1 MPITIVSH
9 TFMRIYLKNE
19 GDFKMDKN
27 YPFVTHDSSGE
38 DGKLQ
43 MLRLTPKG
51 FTHQHKYFELVY
63 VLRGTAK
70 RKLTDASI
78 SVSAGDYYVANPLS
92 AHGYED
98 LQDLE
103 VVNCLF
109 LPEYIDRA
117 LADCPSISALLTN
130 RTLRFGVPVDIS
142 IADRVFHDTDGS
154 VRRIIRNMEREYAD
168 CRTGHMEM
176 LRCYLTQVLVL
187 AARACE
193 TRVPH
198 EAVTKVMEYLKHHY
212 AEPLSLDAL
221 SQLVGYTPQYLSSL
235 FSNEV
240 GMSIQMF
247 LQRMRVE
254 EACKLLVGTNLSVA
268 EVASSVGYQDTRHF
282 SKVFCRYQTIS
293 PKEYRKAATTNK

>member
-1 MPITIVSH
+1 ME
-9 TFMRIYLKNE
+9 M
-19 GDFKMDKN
+19 N
-27 YPFVTHDSSGE
+27 YPFVTHNSDES

-51 FTHQHKYFELVY
+51 FTHQHKFFELVY

-70 RKLTDASI
+70 RKLSDALVT
-78 SVSAGDYYVANPLS
+78 VSAGDYYVANPRS

-98 LQDLE
+98 LQGLE

-117 LADCPSISALLTN
+117 LTDCPSISALLSN
-130 RTLRFGVPVDIS
+130 RILRFGVPVDIS

-176 LRCYLTQVLVL
+176 LRCYLTQVLVH

-198 EAVTKVMEYLKHHY
+198 ETVTKVMEYLKNHY
-212 AEPLSLDAL
+212 AEPLSLDTL

-240 GMSIQMF
+240 GMSIQVF

-254 EACKLLVGTNLSVA
+254 EACKLLAGTGMSVA
-268 EVASSVGYQDTRHF
+268 EVAASVGYQDARHF
-282 SKVFCRYQTIS
+282 SKVFVRHQTVS
-293 PKEYRKAATTNK
+293 PKEYRKAAGANK

>member
-1 MPITIVSH
+1 MYANNVRTYREQIGDGQIRM
-9 TFMRIYLKNE
+9 MR
-19 GDFKMDKN
+19 
-27 YPFVTHDSSGE
+27 
-38 DGKLQ
+38 
-43 MLRLTPKG
+43 LRCRDDAPHRHS
-51 FTHQHKYFELVY
+51 FFELVY
-63 VLRGTAK
+63 VFRGTTFHHIGDEITQ
-70 RKLTDASI
+70 LH
-78 SVSAGDYYVANPLS
+78 AGDYFIIDPGSIHCYQNGNDC
-92 AHGYED
+92 HI
-98 LQDLE
+98 
-103 VVNCLF
+103 VNCLF

-154 VRRIIRNMEREYAD
+154 VRRIVRNMEREYAE
-168 CRTGHMEM
+168 CPTGHMEM

>member
-1 MPITIVSH
+1 ME
-9 TFMRIYLKNE
+9 M
-19 GDFKMDKN
+19 N
-27 YPFVTHDSSGE
+27 YPFVTHEPDGSE
-38 DGKLQ
+38 GKLQ
-43 MLRLTPKG
+43 IVRLTPKG
-51 FTHQHKYFELVY
+51 FTHQHTYFELVY

-70 RKLTDASI
+70 RKMSDDLVP
-78 SVSAGDYYVANPLS
+78 VSAGDYYVANPRS
-92 AHGYED
+92 AHGYAD

-103 VVNCLF
+103 VINCLF

-130 RTLRFGVPVDIS
+130 RILRFGVPVDVS

-168 CRTGHMEM
+168 CRTGYMEM
-176 LRCYLTQVLVL
+176 LRCYLTQVLVH

-198 EAVTKVMEYLKHHY
+198 ESVTKVMEYLKHHY
-212 AEPLSLDAL
+212 AEPLSLDIL

-235 FSNEV
+235 FSGEV
-240 GMSIQMF
+240 GMSIQVF

-254 EACKLLVGTNLSVA
+254 EACKLLVSTNLSIA
-268 EVASSVGYQDTRHF
+268 EVAGLVGYQDARHF
-282 SKVFCRYQTIS
+282 SKVFCRHQAVS
-293 PKEYRKAATTNK
+293 PKEYRRTAGMNR

>member
-1 MPITIVSH
+1 ME
-9 TFMRIYLKNE
+9 M
-19 GDFKMDKN
+19 N
-27 YPFVTHDSSGE
+27 YPFVTHDSGGS

-43 MLRLTPKG
+43 ILRLTPKG
-51 FTHQHKYFELVY
+51 FTHQHQYFELVY

-70 RKLTDASI
+70 RRMSDDLV
-78 SVSAGDYYVANPLS
+78 SVSAGDYYVANPRS
-92 AHGYED
+92 AHGYAD

-117 LADCPSISALLTN
+117 LTDCPSISALLSN
-130 RTLRFGVPVDIS
+130 RILRFGVPVDIS
-142 IADRVFHDTDGS
+142 IVDRVFHDTDGS
-154 VRRIIRNMEREYAD
+154 VRRIVRNMEREYAE

-176 LRCYLTQVLVL
+176 LRCYLTQVLVH

-198 EAVTKVMEYLKHHY
+198 ESVTKVMEYLKHHY
-212 AEPLSLDAL
+212 AEPLSLDIL

-240 GMSIQMF
+240 GMSIQTF

-254 EACKLLVGTNLSVA
+254 EACKLLIGTDLSVT
-268 EVASSVGYQDTRHF
+268 EVAAAVGYQDTRHF
-282 SKVFCRYQTIS
+282 SKVFCRHQTLS
-293 PKEYRKAATTNK
+293 PKEYRKAAMANK

>member
-1 MPITIVSH
+1 ME
-9 TFMRIYLKNE
+9 M
-19 GDFKMDKN
+19 N
-27 YPFVTHDSSGE
+27 YPFVAHDSN
-38 DGKLQ
+38 DANGKLQ
-43 MLRLTPKG
+43 IVRLNPKG
-51 FTHQHKYFELVY
+51 FTHQHEYFELVY

-70 RKLTDASI
+70 RKLSDALL
-78 SVSAGDYYVANPLS
+78 SVSAGDYYVANPRS
-92 AHGYED
+92 AHGYEE

-117 LADCPSISALLTN
+117 LADCPSISALLSN
-130 RTLRFGVPVDIS
+130 RILRFGVPVDIS
-142 IADRVFHDTDGS
+142 IADRVFHDGDGS

-168 CRTGHMEM
+168 CRTGHTEM
-176 LRCYLTQVLVL
+176 LRCYLTQVLVH

-198 EAVTKVMEYLKHHY
+198 ETVTKVMEYLKNHY
-212 AEPLSLDAL
+212 AEPLSLNTL
-221 SQLVGYTPQYLSSL
+221 SQLVGYTPQYLSCL

-254 EACKLLVGTNLSVA
+254 EACKLLVGTSLSVTEIA
-268 EVASSVGYQDTRHF
+268 AAVGYQDARHF
-282 SKVFCRYQTIS
+282 SKLFVRYQTVS
-293 PKEYRKAATTNK
+293 PKEYRKVAGANK

>member
-1 MPITIVSH
+1 ME
-9 TFMRIYLKNE
+9 M
-19 GDFKMDKN
+19 N
-27 YPFVTHDSSGE
+27 YPFVAHDSSSP

-43 MLRLTPKG
+43 MVRLTPKG
-51 FTHQHKYFELVY
+51 FTHQHQYFELVY

-70 RKLTDASI
+70 RKMSDDLVP
-78 SVSAGDYYVANPLS
+78 VSAGDYYVANPRS
-92 AHGYED
+92 AHGYAD

-117 LADCPSISALLTN
+117 LADCPSISALLSN
-130 RTLRFGVPVDIS
+130 QIFRFGVPVDIS
-142 IADRVFHDTDGS
+142 ITDRVFHDTDGS

-176 LRCYLTQVLVL
+176 LRCYLTQILVH
-187 AARACE
+187 AARASE

-198 EAVTKVMEYLKHHY
+198 ESVTKVMEYLKHHY
-212 AEPLSLDAL
+212 AEPLSLDTL
-221 SQLVGYTPQYLSSL
+221 SQLVGYTPQYLSTL

-240 GMSIQMF
+240 GMNIQVF

-254 EACKLLVGTNLSVA
+254 EACKLLAGTKMPVA
-268 EVASSVGYQDTRHF
+268 EVAASVGYQDARHF
-282 SKVFCRYQTIS
+282 AKVFCRYQTIS
-293 PKEYRKAATTNK
+293 PKEYRKAAVMNK